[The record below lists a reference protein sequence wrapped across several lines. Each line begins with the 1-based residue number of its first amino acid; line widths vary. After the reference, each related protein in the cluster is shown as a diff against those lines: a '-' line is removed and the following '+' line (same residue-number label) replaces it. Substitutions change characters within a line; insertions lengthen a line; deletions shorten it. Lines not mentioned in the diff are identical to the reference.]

1 MIRKGMFVRCPIDKE
16 HPQNPRVFATG
27 KVISVNN
34 FNESTHIKFADPFG
48 YKKFFDFIPEE
59 VEEAPLEALDH
70 CHLFKGSIV
79 KYGSRTATVVEYKI
93 REDDIFEY
101 YIQDN
106 DNKEYLCVEEESLVA
121 SFFSGSA
128 NPTHQLKKY
137 EFQNPCWYL
146 GRQIVKDTMN
156 ILDNSIFGFKEL
168 AGCKIYLKAFQL
180 NTIMLCLQSESCR
193 FMLADEVGLGKTIE
207 ACSVLKIFLS
217 NKAERKILIT
227 VPRALIAQWRTE
239 LLFKF
244 GIMEGIN
251 ENSNTICLIP
261 VEELSNRECSQIWDF
276 VIVDEVHNYLKKK
289 DVYEEVHRL
298 SVNAENIILLSAT
311 PIQQRKEEYLNLLR
325 LILPGKYD
333 EISIDQFSDLVEK
346 QNRISRLTHTLL
358 DELDSFKN
366 ELLPEVEEECPHD
379 NEDIQDELQE
389 IEENLIDLSEIIGDS
404 KLLQMVDAIDTTQD
418 DFGMYDIQVV
428 ISYICDN
435 YQIERNIIRGRRAVL
450 GVYPKDLDGEFA
462 ERKLE
467 EISYLID
474 EESNYYENEAYRT
487 LMEWIISNQ
496 EILDDDKVEK
506 EIQPL
511 LESFFSSPWAY
522 KAKLNVIFENNNI
535 LPEDVKRSADR
546 WLEDEDDAIT
556 KLADI
561 MDDVELHPSRLMKLI
576 SYIDTELFGK
586 KIVVF
591 TDNPETFD
599 VYYHVL
605 QEAFGEEVTG
615 FSETIDKD
623 EAEINIYRFQSA
635 PDCHILICDKTGG
648 EGRNLQIADYVV
660 HVDLP
665 WNINTIEQRIGRLDR
680 MGRNVEIP
688 VTSIVIHSINSYE
701 DQLFNFWNKGL
712 NVFKKSLSGLEI
724 IMNDISMK
732 IVESIKTDF
741 EYGLYRLIPELI
753 KEAEEMRETVHR
765 EQIFDTVALRFR
777 PLYIQLE
784 KLLSNYQFNENQL
797 FANTMM
803 SWASLAGFGEL
814 RQNNSETFIS
824 FDENNFSIRS
834 AQNSFLL
841 PPDWENYLSKKQN
854 ELAIKVQRGLEEEK
868 EKNILHNDRMIK
880 GSFDRNVAIK
890 NDYIHFYAPGD
901 EIFDCIVDNAMHSHR
916 GMCTAFAAK
925 STVDWKGFVYT
936 YSIEPNERLLLN
948 EGISLYALGLF
959 RQYLA
964 TSIQVVPVAFT
975 IYSDVPEKMVLT
987 EHRRISQ
994 MGYFNRFDTIDHLG
1008 RRGKEAGFLKIPT
1021 RYSASNLDWFKAQ
1034 YPEERWE
1041 KLVDQSSKTAR
1052 KKACDRFIK
1061 ESNLTG
1067 AKEMIEQILSTKE
1080 SRVNY
1085 FGTINDDSIEQLKR
1099 QYEIIYESLS
1109 KPIIRIESACY
1120 MWLVKR

>member
-1 MIRKGMFVRCPIDKE
+1 MIREGMFVRCPIDKE

-27 KVISVNN
+27 KVISINN
-34 FNESTHIKFADPFG
+34 FNESTHIKFTDPFG

-59 VEEAPLEALDH
+59 VEEAPLEAIEH
-70 CHLFKGSIV
+70 CHLFKGSMV

-106 DNKEYLCVEEESLVA
+106 DNKEYLCVEEESLAA

-207 ACSVLKIFLS
+207 ACSVLKIFLC

-251 ENSNTICLIP
+251 ENGNTICLIP
-261 VEELSNRECSQIWDF
+261 VEELSNKECSQKWDF

-289 DVYEEVHRL
+289 DVYEEVHRI

-311 PIQQRKEEYLNLLR
+311 PIQQRKEEYLKLLR

-366 ELLPEVEEECPHD
+366 ELLPEVKEENPHD
-379 NEDIQDELQE
+379 NEDIQDELEE
-389 IEENLIDLSEIIGDS
+389 IEESLNDLSEIIGDS
-404 KLLQMVDAIDTTQD
+404 KLLQMVAVIDTTQD

-428 ISYICDN
+428 ISYVCDN

-467 EISYLID
+467 EITYFID

-522 KAKLNVIFENNNI
+522 KAKLNVIFENNNNV

-623 EAEINIYRFQSA
+623 EAEINIYRFQSD

-660 HVDLP
+660 HIDLP

-701 DQLFNFWNKGL
+701 LK
-712 NVFKKSLSGLEI
+712 
-724 IMNDISMK
+724 
-732 IVESIKTDF
+732 
-741 EYGLYRLIPELI
+741 
-753 KEAEEMRETVHR
+753 
-765 EQIFDTVALRFR
+765 LR
-777 PLYIQLE
+777 
-784 KLLSNYQFNENQL
+784 
-797 FANTMM
+797 T
-803 SWASLAGFGEL
+803 
-814 RQNNSETFIS
+814 
-824 FDENNFSIRS
+824 
-834 AQNSFLL
+834 
-841 PPDWENYLSKKQN
+841 
-854 ELAIKVQRGLEEEK
+854 
-868 EKNILHNDRMIK
+868 
-880 GSFDRNVAIK
+880 
-890 NDYIHFYAPGD
+890 
-901 EIFDCIVDNAMHSHR
+901 
-916 GMCTAFAAK
+916 
-925 STVDWKGFVYT
+925 
-936 YSIEPNERLLLN
+936 
-948 EGISLYALGLF
+948 
-959 RQYLA
+959 
-964 TSIQVVPVAFT
+964 
-975 IYSDVPEKMVLT
+975 
-987 EHRRISQ
+987 
-994 MGYFNRFDTIDHLG
+994 
-1008 RRGKEAGFLKIPT
+1008 
-1021 RYSASNLDWFKAQ
+1021 
-1034 YPEERWE
+1034 
-1041 KLVDQSSKTAR
+1041 
-1052 KKACDRFIK
+1052 
-1061 ESNLTG
+1061 
-1067 AKEMIEQILSTKE
+1067 
-1080 SRVNY
+1080 
-1085 FGTINDDSIEQLKR
+1085 
-1099 QYEIIYESLS
+1099 
-1109 KPIIRIESACY
+1109 
-1120 MWLVKR
+1120 